1 MLALMRILVV
11 DVGGTHVKLIAT
23 GTEPRRFDSG
33 DGFRP
38 EQLIAGVKAHT
49 ADWTFDVATIGI
61 PSPVLRGAVMEEPW
75 NLGLGW
81 VGFDYEGALGV
92 PTRLINDAA
101 MQALG
106 SYEGGRMLFLGLGSG
121 LGTALVDDG
130 RVVPLEL
137 AHLPFRDQTF
147 EDYTGQRGLRALGEV
162 EWKTVV
168 VEAAELLRAAC
179 AAEYVLLGG
188 GNVRFFTE
196 LPPRIRRGHND
207 RAFEGGFRVW
217 ADERPVP
224 AIWKALREHATL
236 WGVAPL
242 LTGSPGAVSARGTAY
257 PSSGARTLSQ
267 QFEGDP
273 DRATRFT
280 RTLGDLVVD
289 YSKNHVDAETMQLL
303 AAFAR
308 ATGVEALRDRMF
320 AGDSIN
326 MTEGRAVLHTAL
338 RNRSAR
344 PVTVEGR
351 DVMPDVRAALDHM
364 RAFSDAVRGGA
375 WTGYTGSRITDVVNI
390 GIGGSDLGPAMATAA
405 LEPYT
410 EGGPR
415 LHFVSNVD
423 GTHIGQTLKP
433 LDARTTL
440 IIVASKTFTTQET
453 MTNARTAREWFVQAA
468 ADEAHVAKHFV
479 AISTNEAEVR
489 RFGIEPAQM
498 FVFWDWVGGRYSL
511 WSSIGLPVAI
521 AAGFA
526 RFEEMLDGAFAM
538 DEHFRTAPIE
548 DNIPMVLGLIG
559 VWYASVLGVDT
570 HAVLPYEQLLHR
582 LPAYLQQLDME
593 SNGKGVDRHGR
604 ALPFGSGPVV
614 WGEPGTNGQH
624 AFFQLL
630 HQGTRRVTCDF
641 LVGLESP
648 YPLGEHHRLLLA
660 NCFAQTEAL
669 MRGKDEQAVRAELTA
684 QGLSGAAL
692 EALVPHKVFPGNRPS
707 TTIVYRRLDPYTL
720 GMLLAMYEQKVFT
733 MGALWG
739 VNSFDQWGVE
749 LGKHLARRI
758 EADLTADGETGAHD
772 GSTNQLIARARTA
785 TRTE

>member
-1 MLALMRILVV
+1 
-11 DVGGTHVKLIAT
+11 
-23 GTEPRRFDSG
+23 
-33 DGFRP
+33 
-38 EQLIAGVKAHT
+38 
-49 ADWTFDVATIGI
+49 
-61 PSPVLRGAVMEEPW
+61 
-75 NLGLGW
+75 
-81 VGFDYEGALGV
+81 
-92 PTRLINDAA
+92 
-101 MQALG
+101 
-106 SYEGGRMLFLGLGSG
+106 
-121 LGTALVDDG
+121 
-130 RVVPLEL
+130 
-137 AHLPFRDQTF
+137 
-147 EDYTGQRGLRALGEV
+147 
-162 EWKTVV
+162 

-479 AISTNEAEVR
+479 AISTNEA
-489 RFGIEPAQM
+489 
-498 FVFWDWVGGRYSL
+498 
-511 WSSIGLPVAI
+511 
-521 AAGFA
+521 
-526 RFEEMLDGAFAM
+526 
-538 DEHFRTAPIE
+538 
-548 DNIPMVLGLIG
+548 
-559 VWYASVLGVDT
+559 
-570 HAVLPYEQLLHR
+570 
-582 LPAYLQQLDME
+582 
-593 SNGKGVDRHGR
+593 
-604 ALPFGSGPVV
+604 
-614 WGEPGTNGQH
+614 
-624 AFFQLL
+624 
-630 HQGTRRVTCDF
+630 
-641 LVGLESP
+641 
-648 YPLGEHHRLLLA
+648 
-660 NCFAQTEAL
+660 
-669 MRGKDEQAVRAELTA
+669 
-684 QGLSGAAL
+684 
-692 EALVPHKVFPGNRPS
+692 
-707 TTIVYRRLDPYTL
+707 
-720 GMLLAMYEQKVFT
+720 
-733 MGALWG
+733 
-739 VNSFDQWGVE
+739 
-749 LGKHLARRI
+749 
-758 EADLTADGETGAHD
+758 
-772 GSTNQLIARARTA
+772 
-785 TRTE
+785 